1 MYNSGVTARDTT
13 IVVKEYQMRNYW
25 YVSPSRDG
33 WQNLAMDEW
42 FLDHLDPEDLILYF
56 YVNQNAVIIGKNQ
69 NPWKECDLAAMERD
83 GVQLVRRVTG
93 GGAVYHDS
101 GNLNFSFITG
111 EKRYDLEKQLNLIS
125 QAVRSFGI
133 PCDFSGRNDL
143 LADGKKFSGNA
154 FCHRQSNRQHHGTLL
169 IDSDLGRLQ
178 NYLQVD
184 PRKLKAK
191 GVESV
196 RSRVCNL
203 SEFTGDVTP
212 ETMLA
217 AIRQVFEAE
226 YGTVEDFHPTPE
238 QVAEMVPY
246 YEKQHSWDWR
256 LGRTPAFDLE
266 LDTRF
271 LWGGVQLQF
280 TLRNSMVEQV
290 KVWSDAMDPELPAE
304 IQARLTGVRF
314 GSRSLCDAL
323 IASEKE
329 QIRDVGQFL
338 LEEGL

>member
-1 MYNSGVTARDTT
+1 
-13 IVVKEYQMRNYW
+13 MRNFW
-25 YVSPSRDG
+25 YVSSSRDG

-69 NPWKECDLAAMERD
+69 NPWKECDLAAMEAD

-93 GGAVYHDS
+93 GGAVYHDC
-101 GNLNFSFITG
+101 GNLNFSFIAG
-111 EKRYDLEKQLNLIS
+111 EKRYDLEKQLNLILR
-125 QAVRSFGI
+125 AVQSFGI
-133 PCDFSGRNDL
+133 PCGFSGRNDL

-154 FCHRQSNRQHHGTLL
+154 FCSRQGIRQHHGTLL
-169 IDSDLGRLQ
+169 LRSDLGRLQ

-203 SEFTGDVTP
+203 SEFTDAVTP

-217 AIRQVFEAE
+217 AIRRVFEEE
-226 YGTVEDFHPTPE
+226 YGAVENFQPTPE
-238 QVAEMVPY
+238 QVADMVPY
-246 YEKQHSWDWR
+246 YEKQSSWQWR
-256 LGRTPAFDLE
+256 LGKTPAFDLE

-271 LWGGVQLQF
+271 PWGGVQLQF
-280 TLRNSMVEQV
+280 TLRNSLVERV
-290 KVWSDAMDPELPAE
+290 DVWSDAMDAELSNE
-304 IQARLTGVRF
+304 IQRRLTGIRF

-323 IASEKE
+323 MTTEKE
-329 QIRDVGQFL
+329 PLRDVAQFI
-338 LEEGL
+338 LEQGL

>member
-1 MYNSGVTARDTT
+1 
-13 IVVKEYQMRNYW
+13 MRNFW
-25 YVSPSRDG
+25 FVSPSRDG

-56 YVNQNAVIIGKNQ
+56 YTNENAVIIGKNQ
-69 NPWKECDLAAMERD
+69 NPWKECDLAAMEAD

-93 GGAVYHDS
+93 GGAVYHDC
-101 GNLNFSFITG
+101 GNLNFSFIAG
-111 EKRYDLEKQLNLIS
+111 EGRYDLEKQLNLIL

-154 FCHRQSNRQHHGTLL
+154 FCSRQGIRQHHGTLL
-169 IDSDLGRLQ
+169 IRSDLGRLQ

-191 GVESV
+191 GVSSV

-203 SEFTGDVTP
+203 SEFTDAVTP

-226 YGTVEDFHPTPE
+226 YGAVEDFALTPE
-238 QVAEMVPY
+238 QVAQMVPY
-246 YEKQHSWDWR
+246 YEKQSSWQWR
-256 LGRTPAFDLE
+256 LGKTPAFDLE

-271 LWGGVQLQF
+271 PWGGVQLQF
-280 TLRNSMVEQV
+280 TLKNSLVEQV
-290 KVWSDAMDPELPAE
+290 DVWSDSMDAELSAE
-304 IQARLTGVRF
+304 IRKRLTGLRF
-314 GSRSLCDAL
+314 GSRTLHDGL
-323 IASEKE
+323 ISSEKE
-329 QIRDVGQFL
+329 QIRDVARFL
-338 LEEGL
+338 LEQGL